1 MTVGV
6 HVPEK
11 APLEGEFIRE
21 GKELPAAPAPL
32 NNRVGKLDTAAGV
45 LREMAR
51 IYRAARTGRMR
62 LEDATRFTFILT
74 SMGRLHETVELERR
88 VAALENRR

>member
-1 MTVGV
+1 MSKRGG
-6 HVPEK
+6 E
-11 APLEGEFIRE
+11 LEVI
-21 GKELPAAPAPL
+21 PPPL
-32 NNRVGKLDTAAGV
+32 NGRVGRLDSAAGV

-51 IYRAARTGRMR
+51 IYRAARTGRIPMADASR
-62 LEDATRFTFILT
+62 LTFMLS